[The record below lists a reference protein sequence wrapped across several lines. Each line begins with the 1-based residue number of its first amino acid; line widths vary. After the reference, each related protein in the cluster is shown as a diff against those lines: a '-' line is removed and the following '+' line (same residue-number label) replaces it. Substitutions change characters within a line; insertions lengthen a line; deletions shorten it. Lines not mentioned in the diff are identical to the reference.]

1 MSWYELLT
9 SPRVR
14 RVRGEVGLRSNPG
27 EGAGRKR
34 GAREIKTGRARS
46 LRRAATDAEQALWS
60 RLRSRSLGGHKFVR
74 QEPIG
79 PYTVDFVCRERRLVI
94 EVDGGQHADNAS
106 DVVRDKWLVERNYC
120 VLRFWNNDVRLNMA
134 GVLETIATALA
145 EAPPHPDR

>member
-1 MSWYELLT
+1 M
-9 SPRVR
+9 
-14 RVRGEVGLRSNPG
+14 
-27 EGAGRKR
+27 R

-46 LRRAATDAEQALWS
+46 LRQAATDAENALWH

-79 PYTVDFVCRERRLVI
+79 RYVVDFVCRESRLII

-106 DVVRDKWLVERNYC
+106 DVVRDKWLVERNYR
-120 VLRFWNNDVRLNMA
+120 VLRFWNNDVLLNMA